1 MGAYMY
7 VHLEVLYDS
16 VIMTLFAG
24 SDSQH
29 LFDLPFSR
37 QIALLLGSNSAKCVV
52 SKDRF

>member
-1 MGAYMY
+1 M
-7 VHLEVLYDS
+7 LYDS
-16 VIMTLFAG
+16 MTMTLFAG

-52 SKDRF
+52 FKGRF